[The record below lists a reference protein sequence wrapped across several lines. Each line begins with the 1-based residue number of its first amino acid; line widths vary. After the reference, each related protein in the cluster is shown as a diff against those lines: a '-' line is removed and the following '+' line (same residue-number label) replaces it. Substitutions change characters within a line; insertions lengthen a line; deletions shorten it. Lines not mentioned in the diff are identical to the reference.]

1 VQTIR
6 RFLVPALAALAAVCA
21 LAAASAQ
28 ASDETAP
35 VAQTLAPTGFA
46 GVVVVLHGAADPGG
60 QRTTV
65 WFEIGPTTAY
75 GSTTQPVTIDKD
87 HPVPVNSVVTGLR
100 KGTTYH
106 ARLVARNGDG
116 LSQGADVSFTL
127 GVPNAAANGSA
138 PPGGDGTG
146 AGNDP
151 GSAPASD
158 QRPGN
163 AQGTPATPVLAPP
176 AAPELGE
183 TLAVAPRAGSV
194 LVRLPGSTR
203 AVALTDAA
211 SIPVGSI
218 LDARKGSVV
227 LSTAL
232 PGDDTQ
238 TGTFHGGLFEVRQ
251 PSGAR
256 GMTELILRGPQP
268 ICSGAGSARAA
279 GASARRPPRALWG
292 RDDHGRFRTRG
303 SNSVAT
309 VRGTAWYVEDRCDGT
324 LTRVSKGSVSV
335 RDLRRQRTVIVNA
348 GKSYLARA
356 TR

>member
-1 VQTIR
+1 MA
-6 RFLVPALAALAAVCA
+6 LLACGLAAACA
-21 LAAASAQ
+21 LAGATAQ

-46 GVVVVLHGAADPGG
+46 GVVVVLHGTVDAGH
-60 QRTTV
+60 QRTTY
-65 WFEIGPTTAY
+65 WFEVGPTTAY

-87 HPVPVNSVVTGLR
+87 HPVAVASVVSGLLQ
-100 KGTTYH
+100 GATYH

-116 LSQGADVSFTL
+116 LSLGADVSFTI
-127 GVPNAAANGSA
+127 GAPNPGADAPAP
-138 PPGGDGTG
+138 PPGGDTG
-146 AGNDP
+146 SGGGP
-151 GSAPASD
+151 GSPPASD
-158 QRPGN
+158 RHPGK
-163 AQGTPATPVLAPP
+163 AQGTPSAPVLAPP
-176 AAPELGE
+176 APPELGE
-183 TLAVAPRAGSV
+183 TLGVAPQAGRV

-218 LDARKGSVV
+218 LDARKGTVT
-227 LSTAL
+227 LSSAL

-251 PSGAR
+251 PAGAR
-256 GMTELILRGPQP
+256 GMTELVLRGPLP
-268 ICSGAGSARAA
+268 TCTGGGARAA
-279 GASARRPPRALWG
+279 AASARRPPRGLWG

-335 RDLRRQRTVIVNA
+335 RDLHRQRTVIVNA
-348 GKSYLARA
+348 GKSYLARSA
-356 TR
+356 ALTR

>member
-1 VQTIR
+1 MPV
-6 RFLVPALAALAAVCA
+6 LAALAAACA

-46 GVVVVLHGAADPGG
+46 GVVVVLHGAADPGR

-75 GSTTQPVTIDKD
+75 GSTTQPVTIDND
-87 HPVPVNSVVTGLR
+87 HPVPVNSVVTGLL

-106 ARLVARNGDG
+106 ARLVARNSDG
-116 LSQGADVSFTL
+116 VSQGADVSFTL

-138 PPGGDGTG
+138 PPAGDDTG

-151 GSAPASD
+151 GSAPPSD
-158 QRPGN
+158 KHPGN
-163 AQGTPATPVLAPP
+163 AQATPVLAPP
-176 AAPELGE
+176 AAPEFGE
-183 TLAVAPRAGSV
+183 TLAVALRAGNV
-194 LVRLPGSTR
+194 LVRLPGAAR

-211 SIPVGSI
+211 SIPVGSV
-218 LDARKGSVV
+218 LDTRKGSVV

-251 PSGAR
+251 PTGAH
-256 GMTELILRGPQP
+256 GMTELVLRGPQP
-268 ICSGAGSARAA
+268 RCAGAGTARAA
-279 GASARRPPRALWG
+279 GASGKRPPRALWG

-324 LTRVSKGSVSV
+324 LTRVSRGSVAV
-335 RDLRRQRTVIVNA
+335 RDLRRQRTVIVDA
-348 GKSYLARA
+348 GKSYLARPA
-356 TR
+356 TPTR